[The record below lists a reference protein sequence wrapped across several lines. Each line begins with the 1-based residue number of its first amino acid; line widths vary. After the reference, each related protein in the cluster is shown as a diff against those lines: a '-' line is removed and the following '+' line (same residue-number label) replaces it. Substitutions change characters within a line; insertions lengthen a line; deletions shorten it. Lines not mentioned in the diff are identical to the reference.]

1 MPPLSPFTPTHT
13 HTLSCSYI
21 EHVLHQEA
29 GSWAEFDKVD
39 WRWFSI
45 CQPFT
50 RRPGPEHLSSG
61 GRMGR
66 RTGRRDGEFDVP
78 CFDSHQAQP
87 VTFVH
92 VKHRHRH
99 RHRHKHRHRH
109 RQTSTLVLENR
120 SYLAKHLAELGRCDK
135 VTPVVKWFL
144 ADIVPLVVTQRFGK
158 QRRKGKV
165 F

>member
-1 MPPLSPFTPTHT
+1 MRAPPNVRVTVAHLPFSQHKGKGALSLSLHT
-13 HTLSCSYI
+13 HPHPHTQSHSYI

-92 VKHRHRH
+92 VKHT
-99 RHRHKHRHRH
+99 
-109 RQTSTLVLENR
+109 QTHTDTHTDTDTHAHIHAPAVICTRPSSE
-120 SYLAKHLAELGRCDK
+120 E
-135 VTPVVKWFL
+135 
-144 ADIVPLVVTQRFGK
+144 
-158 QRRKGKV
+158 
-165 F
+165 